1 MRYRTTYFL
10 VACVIGFSLAGDLRG
25 EAVGAADGAPRPN
38 IVLIMTDDSGYSD
51 LGCYGGEIDTPS
63 LDRLAKQGLRFA
75 RFYTNARCSPTRASL
90 MTGLWPHLVG
100 AGDLCRPGDE
110 TPYPGY
116 LGYMSRDNVTVAEVL
131 KSAGYYTLM
140 SGKWH
145 LGGERFDHR
154 HGHTRGNGGTG

>member
-110 TPYPGY
+110 TPSSGY
-116 LGYMSRDNVTVAEVL
+116 LGYTSRDNVTVAEV
-131 KSAGYYTLM
+131 
-140 SGKWH
+140 
-145 LGGERFDHR
+145 
-154 HGHTRGNGGTG
+154 